1 MRSVCLR
8 RVIPSA
14 SEGPHIW
21 SWRILRNLCDRS
33 SFARSLT
40 SFGMTKG
47 GSENENSIPYTYEVF
62 HARSIPVR
70 QANATMTG
78 GAADCLGI
86 VSAVNADA
94 GLVQTHPKNANEIIR
109 AWRKIVVVFRAH
121 AVVEHAFIVAEP
133 RPNIRAENLP
143 SAHWRRQCLRSWC
156 NRKDTDDLVMIEYL
170 QKMFEGVDKNLAR
183 SER

>member
-21 SWRILRNLCDRS
+21 SWRIIRNLCDRS

-47 GSENENSIPYTYEVF
+47 GSENENSIPYTYEIF

-70 QANATMTG
+70 QANATVTG
-78 GAADCLGI
+78 SAADGFGI
-86 VSAVNADA
+86 VRAVNPDA
-94 GLVQTHPKNANEIIR
+94 GLVQTHPKNANEIVR
-109 AWRKIVVVFRAH
+109 TWWKVVIVFRAH

-133 RPNIRAENLP
+133 RPDIRTENLP
-143 SAHWRRQCLRSWC
+143 GAHRRRQCFRS
-156 NRKDTDDLVMIEYL
+156 R
-170 QKMFEGVDKNLAR
+170 R
-183 SER
+183 SEERRVGKECRARWT